1 MGSQGQIQATEVV
14 LSRETLGPQPR
25 WLRPKLWQLEA
36 ALEAEAAR
44 KPRALRPGLWAA
56 MQEPRGSTAGFLPSV
71 VARHMGG
78 GIPLV
83 VNRGQEEQEEQEV
96 QEL

>member
-1 MGSQGQIQATEVV
+1 
-14 LSRETLGPQPR
+14 
-25 WLRPKLWQLEA
+25 
-36 ALEAEAAR
+36 
-44 KPRALRPGLWAA
+44 
-56 MQEPRGSTAGFLPSV
+56 MQEPQGSTAGFLPSV